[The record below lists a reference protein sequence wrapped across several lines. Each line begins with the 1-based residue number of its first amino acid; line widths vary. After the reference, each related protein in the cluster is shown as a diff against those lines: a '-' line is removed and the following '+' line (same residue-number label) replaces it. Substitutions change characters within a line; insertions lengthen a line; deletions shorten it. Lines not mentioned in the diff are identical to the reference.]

1 MNGQEMM
8 NTEDFIKSVTDAE
21 QLAQMWL
28 IAKENETSATADR
41 RKIEDQ
47 IRKIANLR
55 DDTEGTE
62 TLALEGFRVK
72 VAGRIDR
79 KVDGDKVQ
87 ELAAEHGLT
96 DHLSR
101 LFRWKPE
108 INMAAWKASDPSI
121 TQALAPA
128 ITAKPGRPSFTV
140 ELTAI
145 SKISSKE

>member
-1 MNGQEMM
+1 MSDLK
-8 NTEDFIKSVTDAE
+8 TLSADWLRHKTDEEKAVAE
-21 QLAQMWL
+21 
-28 IAKENETSATADR
+28 R

-47 IRKIANLR
+47 IVKILALPESFE
-55 DDTEGTE
+55 TTE
-62 TLALEGFRVK
+62 TAEPQGFVVK
-72 VAGRIDR
+72 IAGRIDR

-128 ITAKPGRPSFTV
+128 ITAKPGRPSFAI
-140 ELTAI
+140 ELI
-145 SKISSKE
+145 KE